1 MTYFQR
7 ITLIAVI
14 ILSCV
19 GCDQVTKVAA
29 KKYLSLPQHT
39 SFAGDIFRLQYTT
52 NTGAFLSLGATF
64 PATARFWFLTFATG
78 ITVIGL
84 FIFIL
89 FSRGLGTDSV
99 IGLSLIVGGGLGNL
113 IDRTFNNGVVIDFMN
128 LGVGNLRTGIF
139 NIADVAIMLGGGILI
154 FLFCHNRKL
163 QI

>member
-7 ITLIAVI
+7 ITLIVII

-19 GCDQVTKVAA
+19 GCDQATKVAA
-29 KKYLSLPQHT
+29 KKYLSLPQPI

-78 ITVIGL
+78 IAVIGL

-89 FSRGLGTDSV
+89 FSRSLRTDSV

-154 FLFCHNRKL
+154 IIFYHNRKV